1 MLTRTVP
8 STALRLRAPGYS
20 EDMWIGW
27 EEQRGAEWEA
37 LTRLDCESGLLDSSR
52 CVARHVT
59 SASDVRPESRVC
71 EPLKARLKFA
81 VADDVLVETQLAA
94 GSDDAVE
101 FGEGRALVWHRAE
114 HERGDPSIKRSRF
127 TRETIA
133 DAIDH
138 GHRDRGVCG
147 CLLRAF
153 A

>member
-1 MLTRTVP
+1 MANGSRT
-8 STALRLRAPGYS
+8 SSYS
-20 EDMWIGW
+20 EDVWIGW
-27 EEQRGAEWEA
+27 EEWCWAEWEA
-37 LTRLDCESGLLDSSR
+37 FTRLDCESGLLDCGG

-59 SASDVRPESRVC
+59 AAGDVRPEGRIG

-81 VADDVLVETQLAA
+81 VTDDVLVETQLAA

-101 FGEGRALVWHRAE
+101 LREGRALVWHGAE
-114 HERGDPSIKRSRF
+114 HERGDSSVKRSRF
-127 TRETIA
+127 TRKTIA
-133 DAIDH
+133 DAIDY